1 MFNFL
6 AGPFADTISKNFNG
20 NESKWFKPVV
30 EVLDNL
36 IWPITII
43 AFIAGAI
50 WLVWLGVQLAK
61 AEGDD
66 AQKKAKKAIINV
78 AIALASVLVMF
89 WVLTW
94 VAANF
99 YNWIDPA
106 SSSNPLM
113 EQK

>member
-6 AGPFADTISKNFNG
+6 AGPFSSQI
-20 NESKWFKPVV
+20 ESSFSGKEASWFKPVV
-30 EVLDNL
+30 QVLDNL

-78 AIALASVLVMF
+78 AIALVSVLVMF

-94 VAANF
+94 VATKIPDWANQ
-99 YNWIDPA
+99 
-106 SSSNPLM
+106 SSNPLITT
-113 EQK
+113 